1 VRHLGGT
8 RNDGLGPRRHWEHLH
23 RRMIWLLAGVL
34 RASFRGRSARKGMGI
49 RSHFQFRRTGS
60 ECALA
65 IQPVTALL
73 AELFPCE
80 VVIKEYRR
88 TAGAPIAILYGSCL
102 GFGQLTRQSVHV
114 KYPPCIYLE
123 HQPTYR
129 EDHASLDATKVLTI
143 SSPTMSL
150 EQFAYPVRARRAFR
164 GLPEIIRRLD
174 W

>member
-1 VRHLGGT
+1 
-8 RNDGLGPRRHWEHLH
+8 
-23 RRMIWLLAGVL
+23 
-34 RASFRGRSARKGMGI
+34 MGI

-73 AELFPCE
+73 AELFPRE

-114 KYPPCIYLE
+114 KYPPVF
-123 HQPTYR
+123 T
-129 EDHASLDATKVLTI
+129 SNI
-143 SSPTMSL
+143 SRL
-150 EQFAYPVRARRAFR
+150 IVRIMRR
-164 GLPEIIRRLD
+164 
-174 W
+174 